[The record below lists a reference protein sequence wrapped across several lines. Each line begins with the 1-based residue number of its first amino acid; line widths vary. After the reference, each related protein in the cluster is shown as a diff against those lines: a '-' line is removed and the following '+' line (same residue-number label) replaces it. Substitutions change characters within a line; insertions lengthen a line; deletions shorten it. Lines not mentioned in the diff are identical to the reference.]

1 MWVKYIII
9 MSIKCLEWTYF
20 ETQAT
25 SISVLKII
33 WSVLLLWT
41 VSPLTRQW
49 MPRLWGSGCEMIYI
63 YFLKQHSLYSFL
75 SFWTLLSVLHN
86 DSSWKCMDIVTKK
99 QNKRSWN
106 KRQWHLPSSN
116 EKQRTNLLYNDAH
129 HHVLLSNIDG
139 VGTNSNIYLKLANYN
154 SCT

>member
-1 MWVKYIII
+1 MDLLWDPGNQHL
-9 MSIKCLEWTYF
+9 CLEDHL
-20 ETQAT
+20 
-25 SISVLKII
+25 ISVAALDCVSINQTVNAKVVRI
-33 WSVLLLWT
+33 WMWND
-41 VSPLTRQW
+41 
-49 MPRLWGSGCEMIYI
+49 IYI
-63 YFLKQHSLYSFL
+63 FLKQHSWYSFL